1 MHEHTG
7 SAPVLSITMTLS
19 VSPSQRIKASRPTFA
34 SPGSDYG
41 REYSPDR
48 APAGKVHASK
58 SRGAAVRFSVDLF
71 WSFRRPEFFK
81 RVRPSYRPYHLLDS
95 QRVAGEIF
103 AKGIWARPEIS
114 PQQLDGRDR
123 PNPMTWNR
131 LFRLSFPALISLVL
145 IGCQIS
151 PENALAA
158 EEERLATGGDL
169 SKYHYLVREPYSV
182 GLSHEGFI
190 IGIEKSPKEKIGY
203 EFPDIDVT
211 RFRKWDTRDDPQGG
225 QYIEARNA
233 HFRRVTSDR
242 KSVFVSHILKY
253 GFDRQGTVR
262 FAVCP
267 LYSVYKANGFADQ
280 SGRPGCPANGQTE
293 TSKTTDAKPYY
304 EDGWSALNRLYDA
317 IKARLDQARPA
328 YTHILVASMG
338 WNNDQVESVRRYN
351 ALLGNIIAQ
360 ARLEGTPEGQYFNPL
375 VIGLTWPSVWGGDSF
390 FNTINL
396 VTHVVSYPNKADD
409 ADEIGYTIA
418 NYLVNNIVYR
428 LKSEYKLKIVLIA
441 HSLGARI
448 LSRAMFSA
456 HLLKGGP
463 NPTGD
468 ATDLFIGLQGAFSVR
483 RFKKDHRLPFPLSLF
498 RKGEGSPYL
507 IYDKLDGRV
516 VLTWSEADAAN
527 PVAQWVTGAAHAG
540 GKAGYEESRE
550 MGDVFD
556 HLVWDKNVQN
566 KNDLLRQNI
575 TEKAPATCG
584 KLKESKKVLM
594 IDANKIVHDHND
606 ILDSEMGRLIWKNIA
621 CFTYP
626 KTSNLGFLWR
636 AKSILAA
643 VA

>member
-1 MHEHTG
+1 MG
-7 SAPVLSITMTLS
+7 
-19 VSPSQRIKASRPTFA
+19 
-34 SPGSDYG
+34 
-41 REYSPDR
+41 
-48 APAGKVHASK
+48 
-58 SRGAAVRFSVDLF
+58 FSFDLF
-71 WSFRRPEFFK
+71 WSFRCPKFFK
-81 RVRPSYRPYHLLDS
+81 RVHPSYRPYHLLDS
-95 QRVAGEIF
+95 QRGAGKIF
-103 AKGIWARPEIS
+103 AKGIWARPAIS

-123 PNPMTWNR
+123 SNPMIWNR

-151 PENALAA
+151 PGNALAE
-158 EEERLATGGDL
+158 EEERLETGGDL
-169 SKYHYLVREPYSV
+169 SKYHDLVREPYSV

-190 IGIEKSPKEKIGY
+190 IGIEKSPKDKIGY
-203 EFPDIDVT
+203 KFPDIDVT
-211 RFRKWDTRDDPQGG
+211 RFREWDTRDDPQGG

-233 HFRRVTSDR
+233 HFRRVTGDR
-242 KSVFVSHILKY
+242 KSVFVSHILAY

-262 FAVCP
+262 FDVCP
-267 LYSVYKANGFADQ
+267 LYSVYKASGFADEP
-280 SGRPGCPANGQTE
+280 GHPGCPANGQAD
-293 TSKTTDAKPYY
+293 TSKTTDAEPYY
-304 EDGWSALNRLYDA
+304 EDGWSALDRLYEA
-317 IKARLDQARPA
+317 IKARLDRALDQARPA

-360 ARLEGTPEGQYFNPL
+360 ARLEGTPEGQEFNPL

-396 VTHVVSYPNKADD
+396 ITHLVSYPNKADD

-418 NYLVNNIVYR
+418 NYLVNDIVYR
-428 LKSEYKLKIVLIA
+428 LKSDPKYELKIVLVG

-456 HLLKGGP
+456 HLLKAGP

-468 ATDLFIGLQGAFSVR
+468 ATDLFVGLQGAFSVR

-507 IYDKLDGRV
+507 IYRKLNGRV
-516 VLTWSEADAAN
+516 VLTWSEADTAN

-556 HLVWDKNVQN
+556 HLVWDENVAG
-566 KNDLLRQNI
+566 KNDLLRLNN
-575 TEKAPATCG
+575 TEKVPTTCG
-584 KLKESKKVLM
+584 ELKKSKKVLM
-594 IDANKIVHDHND
+594 IDANSIVHDHND

-626 KTSNLGFLWR
+626 K
-636 AKSILAA
+636 K
-643 VA
+643 